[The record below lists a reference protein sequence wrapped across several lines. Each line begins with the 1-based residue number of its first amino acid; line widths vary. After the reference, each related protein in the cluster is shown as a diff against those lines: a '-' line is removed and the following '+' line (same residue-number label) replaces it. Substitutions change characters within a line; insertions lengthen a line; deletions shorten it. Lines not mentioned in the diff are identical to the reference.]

1 MVLDPLADV
10 GIRMFVTIRVD
21 SSQFMVDILSHCER
35 SQSQDDA
42 NHSQCDSC
50 AE

>member
-1 MVLDPLADV
+1 MMLNPLADV
-10 GIRMFVTIRVD
+10 GVRMFVAIRIGHG
-21 SSQFMVDILSHCER
+21 QCMVDILSHCER

-42 NHSQCDSC
+42 DHSQCRYC